1 MNIGDAFLHG
11 LAVYAAAC
19 ELRPLAARTRRAL
32 ASAWLKRADRYGAGP
47 HATSRTR
54 SNDER

>member
-19 ELRPLAARTRRAL
+19 ELRPLATRTGRAL
-32 ASAWLKRADRYGAGP
+32 ASAWLRRGAGP